1 MKQALFTILFSLS
14 ASAAMAQGMVTDIKI
29 VAVQE
34 WDSLAP
40 QASGYS
46 GANSEDLDFRKGR
59 GGGYVFA
66 LSKTSKTPELYITGV
81 RVEKRTSYGLEFNV
95 GEDEYKPAPF
105 FQAAS
110 RKDGEYRGGLNGRN
124 YLIYGGAYPEQDHV
138 YFTRSGNK
146 DFSRRVLES
155 IEVRTSKPTT
165 GANQTQ
171 SGGHAGGSRYFLY
184 TWHTHNSQFRPID
197 GSILKHE
204 HYCGIKGCGLTV
216 EEPHRFIQLYGNDAW
231 MQYTKADTHVDCDS
245 VHYKKC
251 IDCGLE
257 VTEHHKFATY
267 VSDWKNHNQRC
278 LTCDYVIQA
287 EHKQFG
293 QQKLPVD
300 EHYHM
305 IYCGDCGFLK
315 KLPHSLGRRS
325 VVREDCEHAVVKYT
339 CVQCFHEIC
348 FDEPGAG
355 HSFDDNGFCTNMRC
369 LHPYQRPAVEYSQ
382 NGKDSTYVIRSF
394 GNLYWA
400 SDYVNNRR
408 PKAKFRLDTDLI
420 ATDYVT
426 LPWIPIGTNDSTA
439 FEGTFDGNG
448 HVITMLQTEEPVAGC
463 GYRGLFGAI
472 GKGGVVKNVAL
483 AACNM
488 RGWDNIGAVAGVNNG
503 TIESCYVVSSS
514 MSTIGTGMNLGGICG
529 LNRGTICGCVTE
541 RDVWV
546 GGARDYAG
554 GICGTNEN
562 GTLLGNITEAICG
575 SGTDATLPET
585 ASEN

>member
-1 MKQALFTILFSLS
+1 
-14 ASAAMAQGMVTDIKI
+14 
-29 VAVQE
+29 
-34 WDSLAP
+34 
-40 QASGYS
+40 
-46 GANSEDLDFRKGR
+46 
-59 GGGYVFA
+59 
-66 LSKTSKTPELYITGV
+66 
-81 RVEKRTSYGLEFNV
+81 
-95 GEDEYKPAPF
+95 
-105 FQAAS
+105 
-110 RKDGEYRGGLNGRN
+110 
-124 YLIYGGAYPEQDHV
+124 
-138 YFTRSGNK
+138 
-146 DFSRRVLES
+146 
-155 IEVRTSKPTT
+155 
-165 GANQTQ
+165 
-171 SGGHAGGSRYFLY
+171 
-184 TWHTHNSQFRPID
+184 
-197 GSILKHE
+197 
-204 HYCGIKGCGLTV
+204 
-216 EEPHRFIQLYGNDAW
+216 
-231 MQYTKADTHVDCDS
+231 
-245 VHYKKC
+245 
-251 IDCGLE
+251 
-257 VTEHHKFATY
+257 
-267 VSDWKNHNQRC
+267 
-278 LTCDYVIQA
+278 
-287 EHKQFG
+287 
-293 QQKLPVD
+293 
-300 EHYHM
+300 
-305 IYCGDCGFLK
+305 
-315 KLPHSLGRRS
+315 
-325 VVREDCEHAVVKYT
+325 
-339 CVQCFHEIC
+339 
-348 FDEPGAG
+348 
-355 HSFDDNGFCTNMRC
+355 
-369 LHPYQRPAVEYSQ
+369 VEYSQ

-503 TIESCYVVSSS
+503 TIERCYVVSSS

-529 LNRGTICGCVTE
+529 LNRGTISGCVTE